1 MLRFLVRRL
10 AGAALILFVV
20 VSATF
25 FLFFAVPDDPARLS
39 CGKTCTP
46 ETLAAIRA
54 DLGLDDTVPRQYWD
68 YLSGIAAGRD
78 FGDTRCE
85 APCLGYSFVNHEPVL
100 DTLLDRFP
108 ATLSLALG
116 ASAIFLTLGIGAGV
130 IAALNRGGALDK
142 ATMALS
148 LVGASVTIQF
158 LGVLARYVFVDEL
171 RWLPKPEYNPLLD
184 GPADWAGGLLLP
196 WLTLAV
202 VQAAV
207 YTRLTRASMVDALGE
222 DHIRTVRAKGLTPF
236 QVTGK
241 HAWRGAVTPVLTVYG
256 IELGTLLGGAVI
268 TETTFNVPGIGK
280 LAVTA
285 VANSD
290 LPMIMGVVL
299 IAASAMVLAN
309 VVVDALY
316 AVIDPRVRIS

>member
-1 MLRFLVRRL
+1 MFRFLVRRL
-10 AGAALILFVV
+10 AGAALILLVV
-20 VSATF
+20 VTATF

-46 ETLAAIRA
+46 DTLAAIRA
-54 DLGLDDTVPRQYWD
+54 NLGLDESVPMQYWH
-68 YLSGIAAGRD
+68 YLTGIFTGRD
-78 FGDTRCE
+78 FGDSHCA

-108 ATLSLALG
+108 ATLSLAVG
-116 ASAIFLTLGIGAGV
+116 ASVIFLTIGTGV
-130 IAALNRGGALDK
+130 GVLAALNRGGWLDK
-142 ATMALS
+142 TTMGLS
-148 LVGASVTIQF
+148 LIGASVTIQF
-158 LGVLARYVFVDEL
+158 LGVIARYVFVDEL
-171 RWLPKPEYNPLLD
+171 RWLPKPEYVPFLD
-184 GPADWAGGLLLP
+184 DAGGWAGGLLLP
-196 WLTLAV
+196 WLTLAF

-207 YTRLTRASMVDALGE
+207 YTRLTRSAMVDALNE
-222 DHIRTVRAKGLTPF
+222 DYVRTVRAKGLLPR
-236 QVTGK
+236 QIYLK

-256 IELGTLLGGAVI
+256 IELGTLLGGAIV
-268 TETTFNVPGIGK
+268 TETTFNVQGIGK
-280 LAVTA
+280 LAVSS

-309 VVVDALY
+309 VAVDALY

>member
-1 MLRFLVRRL
+1 MLRFLVRRSL
-10 AGAALILFVV
+10 GAALILFIVV
-20 VSATF
+20 TATF
-25 FLFFAVPDDPARLS
+25 FLFFAIPDDPARLS

-46 ETLAAIRA
+46 DTLAAIRR
-54 DLGLDDTVPRQYWD
+54 DLGLDKSVPAQYWD
-68 YLSGIAAGRD
+68 YLSGIFVGRD
-78 FGDTRCE
+78 FGTTKCD

-116 ASAIFLTLGIGAGV
+116 ASVIFLSIGVGAGV
-130 IAALNRGGALDK
+130 MAALHRGGWLDK
-142 ATMALS
+142 TTMALS

-158 LGVLARYVFVDEL
+158 LGVIARYVFVDEL
-171 RWLPKPEYNPLLD
+171 RWLPKPEYNPLFD
-184 GPADWAGGLLLP
+184 DPTGWAGGLLLP

-207 YTRLTRASMVDALGE
+207 YTRLTRSSMVDSLGE
-222 DHIRTVRAKGLTPF
+222 DHVRTVRAKGLTPW
-236 QVTGK
+236 QVNGK
-241 HAWRGAVTPVLTVYG
+241 HAWRGALTPVLTVYG
-256 IELGTLLGGAVI
+256 IELGTLLGGAVV

-299 IAASAMVLAN
+299 IAASAMVIAN

-316 AVIDPRVRIS
+316 AVVDPRVRF

>member
-10 AGAALILFVV
+10 LGAALILFIVIT
-20 VSATF
+20 ATF

-46 ETLAAIRA
+46 DTLAAIRA
-54 DLGLDDTVPRQYWD
+54 NLGLDQSVPAQYWD
-68 YLSGIAAGRD
+68 YLSGIFVGRD
-78 FGDTRCE
+78 YGEMRCD
-85 APCLGYSFVNHEPVL
+85 APCLGYSFVNSEPVL

-108 ATLSLALG
+108 ATLSLAFG
-116 ASAIFLTLGIGAGV
+116 ASVIFLTVGIGVGV
-130 IAALNRGGALDK
+130 VAALNRGGWLDK
-142 ATMALS
+142 TTMALS
-148 LVGASVTIQF
+148 LIGASVTIQF
-158 LGVLARYVFVDEL
+158 LGVIARYVFVDEL
-171 RWLPKPEYNPLLD
+171 RWLPKPEYVPLLD
-184 GPADWAGGLLLP
+184 DTPGWAGGLLLP

-207 YTRLTRASMVDALGE
+207 YTRLTRSSMVDSLQE
-222 DHIRTVRAKGLTPF
+222 DYVRTVRAKGLTPF

-256 IELGTLLGGAVI
+256 IELGTLLGGAVV
-268 TETTFNVPGIGK
+268 TETTFNIPGIGK
-280 LAVTA
+280 LAVSS

-299 IAASAMVLAN
+299 IAAGAMVLAN

-316 AVIDPRVRIS
+316 AVIDPRVRLS